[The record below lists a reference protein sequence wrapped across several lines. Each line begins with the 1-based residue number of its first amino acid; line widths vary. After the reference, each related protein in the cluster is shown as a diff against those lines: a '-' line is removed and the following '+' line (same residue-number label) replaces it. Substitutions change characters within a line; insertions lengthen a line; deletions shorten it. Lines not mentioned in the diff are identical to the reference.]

1 MEKSETNN
9 PLYGVTIGSII
20 YSQSGKF
27 APSVI
32 RAPISRMIA
41 QQQSEKYMSGESSY
55 LYSERMNQGT
65 FGMSG
70 AYGASGMS
78 LLKSSL
84 SAYVGESKAATD
96 RSVVVNYSAIAIGG
110 IEYVNFEDLTASDLI
125 ASLNGACQEG
135 AQAVL
140 TAYNNVIKYA
150 AESKRDIRT
159 ALKDTDAE
167 SLQLKELV
175 NIWVE
180 ASEDFAHDFGDGLV
194 VGVIWGGLG
203 GVTMKMTSQSESE
216 SWQYGGSAD
225 FSYANAFAAV
235 AVQATYDG
243 GQSHGKA
250 KVNVTSRSFS
260 WGTVL
265 DEQVKQWLDS
275 VENKSFSELADV
287 SVIEKAPKME
297 ISRGAPTIPEFHKP
311 EVDEKIEKEV
321 EKIENLDDLKE
332 MAEASAYK
340 KTLKTNPK
348 LSFDEFINNAEKPAN
363 TDKLKNLQEK
373 IKANDIDTLNFTN
386 KNKTKKAH
394 FTASNL
400 SESQGIVHAG
410 QEVSTEGYVPL
421 GAWISQWSALFPW
434 MAQGYY
440 NSIDGIEGE
449 EIIRLRVMLQDYL
462 TLSRM
467 YYIAHNAG
475 IAEFKRKDP
484 AQVNVSTLS
493 LGDAFAHAAAEVQ
506 KAIEFSDFGKVEQ
519 SYKDLNEATKNIYK
533 LWNEVSFLRSCEL
546 GLGLIKDRKTIGPAL
561 KNTDQKSLGTR
572 QAYSLVACDFEG
584 KNYTVFSRAYKV
596 LPLLTPDGDILAF
609 GPEQG
614 ALSSIYDNE
623 IVFTKPGRTKY
634 LVFSYDKSARELFHQ
649 DHQIKLY
656 PIPFSAAENVS
667 AWKGMSLSTNLG
679 SIKGLNLA
687 LTSLND
693 QLSKLQAWSFSSM
706 NWSKQWNGKKL
717 YRQHRIKKQYLGII
731 DEIKNIF
738 A

>member
-70 AYGASGMS
+70 AYGASGIS
-78 LLKSSL
+78 LLKSSM
-84 SAYVGESKAATD
+84 SAYVGESKAVTD

-110 IEYVNFEDLTASDLI
+110 VEYVNFEDLTASDLI

-150 AESKRDIRT
+150 ADSKRDIRT
-159 ALKDTDAE
+159 ALKETDAE

-225 FSYANAFAAV
+225 FSYANAVASV

-250 KVNVTSRSFS
+250 KVNVTCRSFS

-265 DEQVKQWLDS
+265 NEQVKEWLVS

-287 SVIEKAPKME
+287 SVMEKAPKME

-311 EVDEKIEKEV
+311 EVDEEIEKEV

-348 LSFDEFINNAEKPAN
+348 ISFDEFINNAEKPAN

-373 IKANDIDTLNFTN
+373 IKANDIDTLNFLN
-386 KNKTKKAH
+386 KSKTKKAH
-394 FTASNL
+394 FTDSNL
-400 SESQGIVHAG
+400 SVPQGALPVG
-410 QEVSTEGYVPL
+410 QEVNTEGYVPL
-421 GAWISQWSALFPW
+421 GAWISHWSTLFPW

-467 YYIAHNAG
+467 YYIAHNVG
-475 IAEFKRKDP
+475 IVEFKRKDRSL
-484 AQVNVSTLS
+484 VSVSTLS
-493 LGDAFAHAAAEVQ
+493 LGDAFAHAAAQVQ
-506 KAIEFSDFGKVEQ
+506 EAIETADFDKVEQ
-519 SYKDLNEATKNIYK
+519 TYKDLNEATKNVYK

-546 GLGLIKDRKTIGPAL
+546 GLGLIKDKKTIGPAL
-561 KNTDQKSLGTR
+561 QNTDQKSVDTR
-572 QAYSLVACDFEG
+572 QAYSLIACDFEG
-584 KNYTVFSRAYKV
+584 KNYTAFSRAYKV

-634 LVFSYDKSARELFHQ
+634 LVFSYDKSARELYHQ

-656 PIPFSAAENVS
+656 PVPFSAADNVS
-667 AWKGMSLSTNLG
+667 AWKGMSLSTNVG

-693 QLSKLQAWSFSSM
+693 QLEKLQAWSFSSM
-706 NWSKQWNGKKL
+706 NWSKKWNGKKL
-717 YRQHRIKKQYLGII
+717 YRQHRIKRQYIGII

-738 A
+738 S

>member
-1 MEKSETNN
+1 MEKSETSN

-27 APSVI
+27 SPSVI

-55 LYSERMNQGT
+55 LYSERMNQGA
-65 FGMSG
+65 FGISG

-78 LLKSSL
+78 LVRSSL
-84 SAYVGESKAATD
+84 SAYVGASAATTG
-96 RSVVVNYSAIAIGG
+96 RSVVVHYSAIAIGG

-135 AQAVL
+135 ARAVL
-140 TAYNNVIKYA
+140 TAYNNVVKYA

-159 ALKDTDAE
+159 ALKETDAQ

-194 VGVIWGGLG
+194 VGMIWGALG

-225 FSYANAFAAV
+225 FSYANAFASV

-243 GQSHGKA
+243 SQSHGKA
-250 KVNVTSRSFS
+250 KVDVVSKGFS

-265 DEQVKQWLDS
+265 DAQVKEWLDK
-275 VENKSFSELADV
+275 VNDKSFSELADV
-287 SVIEKAPKME
+287 NVIEKAPKME

-311 EVDEKIEKEV
+311 EVDEEIEKEV
-321 EKIENLDDLKE
+321 EKIANLDDLKE
-332 MAEASAYK
+332 MAEASAYNK
-340 KTLKTNPK
+340 ILKTNPK

-363 TDKLKNLQEK
+363 TEKLKDLQQK
-373 IKANDIDTLNFTN
+373 IRANDIDTLNFSN
-386 KNKTKKAH
+386 KNKAKKAH
-394 FTASNL
+394 FMTSNMSKSPDIL
-400 SESQGIVHAG
+400 HAG

-421 GAWISQWSALFPW
+421 GAWISHWSELFPW

-449 EIIRLRVMLQDYL
+449 EVIRLRVMLQDYQ

-475 IAEFKRKDP
+475 IVDFKRKDP
-484 AQVNVSTLS
+484 SHVNVSTLG
-493 LGDAFAHAAAEVQ
+493 LGDAFANAAAQVQ
-506 KAIEFSDFGKVEQ
+506 KAIETSEFGNIQKI
-519 SYKDLNEATKNIYK
+519 YTDLSEATKNIYK

-546 GLGLIKDRKTIGPAL
+546 GLGLIKDNKTIGAAL
-561 KNTDQKSLGTR
+561 KNTDQKSVGTR
-572 QAYSLVACDFEG
+572 QAYTLTDCDFEG
-584 KNYTVFSRAYKV
+584 KNYTAFSRAYKV

-634 LVFSYDKSARELFHQ
+634 LIFSYDKSARELFHQ
-649 DHQIKLY
+649 DHHIKLY

-667 AWKGMSLSTNLG
+667 AWKGMSLSTNVG
-679 SIKGLNLA
+679 SIRSLNSALA
-687 LTSLND
+687 SLND
-693 QLSKLQAWSFSSM
+693 QLEKLRAWTFSSM
-706 NWSKQWNGKKL
+706 SWSKKWNGTKL

-731 DEIKNIF
+731 DEIENIF
-738 A
+738 D